1 MKQMTMHNFKFL
13 CSLLLITLLLT
24 NSTQA
29 SPYTISDDSQ
39 NVDSFIQH
47 NLALERYDLVM
58 FWATFCGPCKRD
70 FKKIAQLMQDNPD
83 IHMTILGVVIDG
95 EENPELTESLVQQH
109 QLDYAHVLTN
119 FEAAAV
125 YHQQA
130 ADKNL
135 IGTPS
140 YLLYDHSNEL
150 VADHPSMI
158 DLDALLMLVED

>member
-1 MKQMTMHNFKFL
+1 MKQITMHNFKFL
-13 CSLLLITLLLT
+13 CGLLFSTLILI

-29 SPYTISDDSQ
+29 SPYTISNDSQ
-39 NVDSFIQH
+39 NVDSFVQH
-47 NLALERYDLVM
+47 NLTQERYDLVM
-58 FWATFCGPCKRD
+58 FWATFCEPCKRD
-70 FKKIAQLMQDNPD
+70 FKKIAQLMRDNPE
-83 IHMTILGVVIDG
+83 IHMTIIGVVVDG
-95 EENPELTESLVQQH
+95 EENPQLTESLVQEH
-109 QLDYAHVLTN
+109 QLNYVHVLTN

-125 YHQQA
+125 YHQKA

-150 VADHPSMI
+150 IADHPSMI